1 MSNEFKLSANDI
13 SALKMLGLGDNI
25 ANIEKQ
31 IGKMPSVLRRQK
43 ENEINKLYKNEPR
56 KAKKALAEYDYN
68 VALNSGDADA
78 IKQSGK
84 NLAKAEQE
92 AAADIST
99 LSRTANAIQKGS
111 QAWVDFFPWANQKIA
126 QGAKWL
132 DDKGVPF
139 LGDMGREIH
148 KALDSADTL
157 NAPLNKINP
166 LIAIPEMLNRA
177 VGNEPSKKESDK
189 ERLARPNKLKEQQE
203 ILDRAYHT
211 ENPNSWN
218 IAGTAGEFLA
228 PAELATFAINAP
240 IKTGGNFAS
249 RVLPNFY
256 KNALVASAVDLPA
269 NASDSKNLSDFGTR
283 AGLGLV
289 GGGLLGAGIGEIGNK
304 IANRSANKIVKT
316 DGTEPNSPPN
326 TPNSSTA
333 PNSAPNTPNSNAD
346 DLATNGIWLGDGS
359 TPPPNGG
366 LVRGDN
372 FVTDPNSANVEQNIV
387 ANFELSP
394 NVRDLTKIST
404 DEISADLS
412 HLSEKHPE
420 MFEKASD
427 VFKLIKEIKDEPQF
441 FYRNN
446 RLDGALIAKRLQE
459 QGKIGKVVVNKE
471 NGEVIHAT
479 KAREQDLARL
489 ERVANKNDERVR
501 ALSAVSSRKVE
512 QGGGLPSETIPQHP
526 LNTADDI
533 IDLVPDE
540 NGVYK
545 VVYNGSSKE
554 LAKIATEIA
563 KGEIQSMGAKRLV
576 YIADNIAETAAKDAE
591 QKISANIAKIDND
604 SVELYANNTALL
616 GDIAK
621 KYPMLNKDEQIE
633 LLNKQI
639 LANASAELLE
649 YSKFLNGGT
658 LPNDARLLGKN
669 AGRMILKSL
678 NAGAEPAEIV
688 DMLIKAG
695 ISGRNSTAAKALL
708 QTRDINA
715 YNAQMR
721 KAEAEL
727 IAELSNN
734 VRTQAKNE
742 SIGAILGSAKEK
754 AIKNDELLKKG
765 VGNQG
770 LDDVINTFKSSKSG
784 KEFEVAENGFGR
796 ELLSYDGVAAN
807 EEMKR
812 AFLAWEAQ
820 EKKADITLHDGR
832 KVVFLEPDEAVQLS
846 YGNSY
851 LYGEKDL
858 EALFARRRAESL
870 EQKLKRLQSHP
881 AYENLLKMRENT
893 KASELKGD
901 TVGGSKPTVF
911 YEPQSERYLRTQGGG
926 GLPNAERSITITKAD
941 VAKLRA
947 GKANE
952 ALATKLENN
961 LEALTG
967 DPAASGLIDDL
978 LTRDYHL
985 ASAAKKSELVA
996 PKNAD
1001 EVAKSAENTQRNS
1014 KILTNQDIKEQIS
1027 KWDLSAPKQTL
1038 ITNKIDGE
1046 ELEKLN
1052 EHFKFK
1058 GNYALTRQIDSEH
1071 IKHALSHHG
1080 DEKIE
1085 ALRGQKAI
1093 TLDDIAN
1100 YENYAKT
1107 ADIKEYIDKKVISK
1121 KQINGH
1127 FVVVEEALTG
1137 KNRLNFVSMWYVKG
1151 KIKDV
1156 APVSTPKNDLDRTLS
1171 NRYDSANSS
1180 KDEIKSQEQLSAGLK
1195 RGFSTAEMPS
1205 AMLGGAAG
1213 HMAGSAIGAG
1223 AGEYE
1228 SEGGVA
1234 GAIIGALAGLA
1245 SPKAAAKIAAKMIA
1259 KKASKIELMPNMPFK
1274 EAQDKVQKDLMKYV
1288 GVDIKNADSGIV
1300 AQINNNGAKKIVS
1313 NDAIQKSRNNKFSA
1327 GEHLSVAQ
1335 KTPELFKDATFIGR
1349 YDDIKNGESSV
1360 KILRFAKNIEVKGK
1374 NAVAII
1380 TAKESVDKD
1389 LKRIYSMELEELRK
1403 AELKFGNYD
1412 KTQTPASKPLISQ
1425 DNGVVNSV
1433 APIKDG
1439 ANSTPKKLLS
1449 QEQKRTGLKRGFSTQ
1464 ALNELMLGLGSGGAN
1479 AMAEDDPNK
1488 KAEAFIKGFLAGFG
1502 GAKVASMLAKN
1513 APKLAPQLARA
1524 SEKMASDFPRLL
1536 NDRPDILGGVLGRM
1550 NNAKDKF
1557 SFIFGGEKALGANK
1571 AKLKT
1576 ARDMAK
1582 NGAKDDEI
1590 WAKTGWYKDIDG
1602 KWKFEIN
1609 AEGGK
1614 LKELNAPELD
1624 EATKIIKR
1632 DYFDKQMNLKELE
1645 DFIQFKNGY
1654 IDFDA
1659 IKKFYDLP
1667 KDMSKGE
1674 LTQKFPY
1681 FKMSVNDYMEHGF
1694 YKDIDLLHDEIMPA
1708 RKILNQEYSK
1718 TPLNEVLDDPELF
1731 ASYPQLKDVKVSVD
1745 ELAIGQKAH
1754 FNPSKNEIVLS
1765 SALDAEDMKSSL
1777 YHEIQHKIQEI
1788 EGFGAGGNT
1797 QKLSYQEYK
1806 NLAGESEARN
1816 VQKRLNRTYSKNDAI
1831 DGEFNRLLIKD
1842 MDNPKWQELKQKR
1855 RELILAGKL
1864 DEADKIKKQLDQRQ
1878 EFLKR
1883 EAVKNVKE
1891 FSSYSPHPFNTLDI
1905 NPNDRIVKYDSGMNA
1920 SLDPRQKEMRGVY
1933 NVTFNDKKATYIK
1946 TDLENIDSAIRY
1958 ANSSRDKGAKHI
1970 KIRHLTDKTKTGYI
1984 TNEELMNLGNS
1995 LREYIKINKEPFI
2008 DNNGARIYEWEN
2020 KEGVRFR
2027 VVADSSRRD
2036 ATTAEL
2042 PQPRASDDIIT
2053 FYSDRN
2059 LKEPMNFK
2067 NPNLNSA
2074 IFKIKGQELS
2084 MRESFSPELKASYD
2098 MRDKLLK
2105 STNEVRASLN
2115 EKGKAELEKLAGSKD
2130 SKLSRD
2136 AQIMKTLE
2144 NAKSNPTRYAKLKK
2158 LYLDENGKVKDSI
2171 GLC

>member
-1 MSNEFKLSANDI
+1 MKLSSVFSYADIVDMRNEGLNDDEIINKAKEKIAYQKSPEYVAAKRLDDFHKNELKQAFDSGAKGVAIDALRARQNIQKARLIGGASADELQDAANFAGKLQEQAIKQERYKDANALERYYYGGVENVNGMIAGLAKIPMKAAEVLDKRINQYQKNIAQGKETETHAKNLASKVGGFLADSWRSEMFKNLYNNANDI
-13 SALKMLGLGDNI
+13 AKDYK
-25 ANIEKQ
+25 A
-31 IGKMPSVLRRQK
+31 R
-43 ENEINKLYKNEPR
+43 NE
-56 KAKKALAEYDYN
+56 AW
-68 VALNSGDADA
+68 
-78 IKQSGK
+78 
-84 NLAKAEQE
+84 EQE
-92 AAADIST
+92 HPDEWNISR
-99 LSRTANAIQKGS
+99 LAGEFVNDPLNLVGGKL
-111 QAWVDFFPWANQKIA
+111 IA
-126 QGAKWL
+126 QGAKQGF
-132 DDKGVPF
+132 KK
-139 LGDMGREIH
+139 LG
-148 KALDSADTL
+148 A
-157 NAPLNKINP
+157 
-166 LIAIPEMLNRA
+166 
-177 VGNEPSKKESDK
+177 
-189 ERLARPNKLKEQQE
+189 
-203 ILDRAYHT
+203 
-211 ENPNSWN
+211 
-218 IAGTAGEFLA
+218 
-228 PAELATFAINAP
+228 
-240 IKTGGNFAS
+240 
-249 RVLPNFY
+249 
-256 KNALVASAVDLPA
+256 NALEGAAIGGVMSVPHASYH
-269 NASDSKNLSDFGTR
+269 SENLSDFAKG
-283 AGLGLV
+283 V
-289 GGGLLGAGIGEIGNK
+289 GLGAGIGAVVQPSLVWAGDK
-304 IANRSANKIVKT
+304 IANRAAKKIANEN
-316 DGTEPNSPPN
+316 GLNSNTEPNSAPN
-326 TPNSSTA
+326 TQNSSTA
-333 PNSAPNTPNSNAD
+333 PNTQNSSTEPNSAPNTPNSNAD
-346 DLATNGIWLGDGS
+346 DLATNGIWLDYGN
-359 TPPPNGG
+359 TAPQNGG
-366 LVRGDN
+366 LLRGDN

-387 ANFELSP
+387 ANFELAP

-533 IDLVPDE
+533 DLVPDE

-545 VVYNGSSKE
+545 VAYNGSSKE

-591 QKISANIAKIDND
+591 QKISANITKIDND

-633 LLNKQI
+633 LANKQI
-639 LANASAELLE
+639 LANASAELIE
-649 YSKFLNGGT
+649 YSKFLNGGK

-669 AGRMILKSL
+669 LGRMILKSL
-678 NAGAEPAEIV
+678 NAGASKQEII
-688 DMLIKAG
+688 DMLLKAG

-708 QTRDINA
+708 QTGDINA
-715 YNAQMR
+715 YNAVMR

-727 IAELSNN
+727 IAELSQN
-734 VRTQAKNE
+734 VRVAAKNE
-742 SIGAILGSAKEK
+742 SIGAILDSAKAK
-754 AIKNDELLKKG
+754 ALENDELLKKG

-820 EKKADITLHDGR
+820 EKKADIVLNDGR

-858 EALFARRRAESL
+858 EALFARRNTESL
-870 EQKLKRLQSHP
+870 EQKLERLQSHP

-901 TVGGSKPTVF
+901 TFGGSKPTVF

-947 GKANE
+947 GKADK
-952 ALATKLENN
+952 ALAIKLENN

-967 DPAASGLIDDL
+967 DPMASGVIDEL

-985 ASAAKKSELVA
+985 ASATKKSELVA

-1001 EVAKSAENTQRNS
+1001 EVAKTAENSIKGDGFVMSGNAVEPKSDLNVKISVDEWVKELAGINPNKQIIADLEHLYEKHKELFSKPSEVFKLIKAVKDNPTFFYTNNQPNIALIGSILENGKLGKIGIQKDFNSDNLQVRHATYSSNAKKENERLLKRNS
-1014 KILTNQDIKEQIS
+1014 YPVGSPTPTQLTFGKTAEPTANGVKALLGKEEMLTGTPLPATTRANSSMGGDLLQHSNAETIPNQSIKEAENQANLAERAAEFSKAYNAIKNIGKYTELLENDYKKIASLNTKDFAQRLKNDIEAYKELAELQEIAYKATNGLLYDDEYVKYFNVKQGQKGYLSKAQSIHDNAFEILDQAPNYIS
-1027 KWDLSAPKQTL
+1027 GLYYEISRLKALKSLSKKQ
-1038 ITNKIDGE
+1038 DE
-1046 ELEKLN
+1046 ELKKALKQVNLDAILDLAGLQNYKLMATKIKTALN
-1052 EHFKFK
+1052 
-1058 GNYALTRQIDSEH
+1058 ALTR
-1071 IKHALSHHG
+1071 
-1080 DEKIE
+1080 
-1085 ALRGQKAI
+1085 
-1093 TLDDIAN
+1093 
-1100 YENYAKT
+1100 
-1107 ADIKEYIDKKVISK
+1107 
-1121 KQINGH
+1121 
-1127 FVVVEEALTG
+1127 
-1137 KNRLNFVSMWYVKG
+1137 
-1151 KIKDV
+1151 
-1156 APVSTPKNDLDRTLS
+1156 
-1171 NRYDSANSS
+1171 
-1180 KDEIKSQEQLSAGLK
+1180 
-1195 RGFSTAEMPS
+1195 
-1205 AMLGGAAG
+1205 
-1213 HMAGSAIGAG
+1213 
-1223 AGEYE
+1223 
-1228 SEGGVA
+1228 
-1234 GAIIGALAGLA
+1234 
-1245 SPKAAAKIAAKMIA
+1245 
-1259 KKASKIELMPNMPFK
+1259 
-1274 EAQDKVQKDLMKYV
+1274 
-1288 GVDIKNADSGIV
+1288 
-1300 AQINNNGAKKIVS
+1300 AKKIL
-1313 NDAIQKSRNNKFSA
+1313 DETKSQR
-1327 GEHLSVAQ
+1327 G
-1335 KTPELFKDATFIGR
+1335 G
-1349 YDDIKNGESSV
+1349 
-1360 KILRFAKNIEVKGK
+1360 
-1374 NAVAII
+1374 
-1380 TAKESVDKD
+1380 
-1389 LKRIYSMELEELRK
+1389 
-1403 AELKFGNYD
+1403 
-1412 KTQTPASKPLISQ
+1412 
-1425 DNGVVNSV
+1425 
-1433 APIKDG
+1433 
-1439 ANSTPKKLLS
+1439 
-1449 QEQKRTGLKRGFSTQ
+1449 GLKRGFSTQ

-1479 AMAEDDPNK
+1479 AVSEDDPNK

-1502 GAKVASMLAKN
+1502 GAKAASMLAKN

-1571 AKLKT
+1571 AKLEK
-1576 ARDMAK
+1576 AKDMAK

-1609 AEGGK
+1609 AKGGK

-1674 LTQKFPY
+1674 LAQKFPY

-1694 YKDIDLLHDEIMPA
+1694 YKDIDLLHDEIIPA
-1708 RKILNQEYSK
+1708 RKILNQEYNK

-1745 ELAIGQKAH
+1745 ELKSTEQAH
-1754 FNPSKNEIVLS
+1754 FNPNKNEIVLS
-1765 SALDAEDMKSSL
+1765 SRLDAEDMKSSL
-1777 YHEIQHKIQEI
+1777 YHELQHKIQEI
-1788 EGFGAGGNT
+1788 EGFARGGGVGSLN
-1797 QKLSYQEYK
+1797 YK
-1806 NLAGESEARN
+1806 KLAGEAEARN
-1816 VQKRLNRTYSKNDAI
+1816 VQARQAMLEKADKEAGRIISMIKDPQKAMRISKDLANVDEYVMLKAGNKATGAEHIKLRHTSDPNKTGYVSDDEISRLGENMRKFIIKHGEPYFNKENGNFVYEWVENGNAFGLITNSRSLSKPDIFNPTSKTLRAPATDSRSLQLAP
-1831 DGEFNRLLIKD
+1831 FNRVGTPAKD
-1842 MDNPKWQELKQKR
+1842 EIITFFSNRNLKTNEPYKFTNPELTWQNATLPNS
-1855 RELILAGKL
+1855 
-1864 DEADKIKKQLDQRQ
+1864 QL
-1878 EFLKR
+1878 
-1883 EAVKNVKE
+1883 
-1891 FSSYSPHPFNTLDI
+1891 PHPNKTLDI
-1905 NPNDRIVKYDSGMNA
+1905 APNERIVS
-1920 SLDPRQKEMRGVY
+1920 
-1933 NVTFNDKKATYIK
+1933 F
-1946 TDLENIDSAIRY
+1946 
-1958 ANSSRDKGAKHI
+1958 
-1970 KIRHLTDKTKTGYI
+1970 
-1984 TNEELMNLGNS
+1984 
-1995 LREYIKINKEPFI
+1995 
-2008 DNNGARIYEWEN
+2008 
-2020 KEGVRFR
+2020 
-2027 VVADSSRRD
+2027 
-2036 ATTAEL
+2036 
-2042 PQPRASDDIIT
+2042 DDV
-2053 FYSDRN
+2053 
-2059 LKEPMNFK
+2059 E
-2067 NPNLNSA
+2067 A
-2074 IFKIKGQELS
+2074 G
-2084 MRESFSPELKASYD
+2084 MRENFSPELKASYD

-2144 NAKSNPTRYAKLKK
+2144 NAKSNPARYAKLKK

>member
-1 MSNEFKLSANDI
+1 MKIKDILSNDEIFELQKNQGKSTDEILQIARDKYKEQLASGEIARKEQAKLEYQKRNDLNAI
-13 SALKMLGLGDNI
+13 KELNALKKEAIDKGASGAEIEQLQNNYNI
-25 ANIEKQ
+25 MRYGTPEQKKQ
-31 IGKMPSVLRRQK
+31 LEQAQNAVK
-43 ENEINKLYKNEPR
+43 
-56 KAKKALAEYDYN
+56 
-68 VALNSGDADA
+68 
-78 IKQSGK
+78 IKQ
-84 NLAKAEQE
+84 EIIDE
-92 AAADIST
+92 AARNDEKYGGFSGGASRSLQKAWGNT
-99 LSRTANAIQKGS
+99 LVGIGEA
-111 QAWVDFFPWANQKIA
+111 
-126 QGAKWL
+126 AKY
-132 DDKGVPF
+132 
-139 LGDMGREIH
+139 LGI
-148 KALDSADTL
+148 DS
-157 NAPLNKINP
+157 
-166 LIAIPEMLNRA
+166 ERLNR
-177 VGNEPSKKESDK
+177 
-189 ERLARPNKLKEQQE
+189 
-203 ILDRAYHT
+203 
-211 ENPNSWN
+211 
-218 IAGTAGEFLA
+218 GTDY
-228 PAELATFAINAP
+228 
-240 IKTGGNFAS
+240 
-249 RVLPNFY
+249 Y
-256 KNALVASAVDLPA
+256 KNAVEYLNDIDKSRQKQGLKTFSEHAGNFVGAIGGPVEVATLP
-269 NASDSKNLSDFGTR
+269 FGFGKTALR
-283 AGLGLV
+283 TAGKFAGIE
-289 GGGLLGAGIGEIGNK
+289 LLGGTPRRIGE
-304 IANRSANKIVKT
+304 SV
-316 DGTEPNSPPN
+316 TEPNSNLGFLEKSALESGLAGGFGGLLHGGYNLYKGLKGAKGAGRAETQPN
-326 TPNSSTA
+326 TQNSNTA
-333 PNSAPNTPNSNAD
+333 PNTQNSNAD
-346 DLATNGIWLGDGS
+346 DLATNGNWMEYSANTPQSLRKPNHTSNALRANLEDQQLTLKEQIEKTQESLKNAINKKRLDEAKTLKEKLEKAQKELGEIEKQIGFLDKERDLYPNEMRGS
-359 TPPPNGG
+359 TFNTAEQPINS
-366 LVRGDN
+366 GDIKGSG
-372 FVTDPNSANVEQNIV
+372 FILQGD
-387 ANFELSP
+387 
-394 NVRDLTKIST
+394 R
-404 DEISADLS
+404 
-412 HLSEKHPE
+412 
-420 MFEKASD
+420 KA
-427 VFKLIKEIKDEPQF
+427 
-441 FYRNN
+441 
-446 RLDGALIAKRLQE
+446 
-459 QGKIGKVVVNKE
+459 
-471 NGEVIHAT
+471 
-479 KAREQDLARL
+479 
-489 ERVANKNDERVR
+489 
-501 ALSAVSSRKVE
+501 
-512 QGGGLPSETIPQHP
+512 LPSPK
-526 LNTADDI
+526 LKTADDADI
-533 IDLVPDE
+533 IHLVPDE
-540 NGVYK
+540 NGVYG
-545 VVYNGSSKE
+545 VAYNGSSKE

-563 KGEIQSMGAKRLV
+563 KGEIQSLGAKRLV

-591 QKISANIAKIDND
+591 QKISANIAKIDDD

-633 LLNKQI
+633 LANKQI

-649 YSKFLNGGT
+649 YSKFLNGGS

-678 NAGAEPAEIV
+678 NAGASKQEII
-688 DMLIKAG
+688 DMLLKAG
-695 ISGRNSTAAKALL
+695 ISGRNSTAAKALI
-708 QTRDINA
+708 QTGDINA
-715 YNAQMR
+715 YNAVMR
-721 KAEAEL
+721 QGEREL
-727 IAELSNN
+727 IAELSNK
-734 VRTQAKNE
+734 VRVAAKNE

-770 LDDVINTFKSSKSG
+770 LDDVTTTFKSSKSG

-796 ELLSYDGVAAN
+796 ELLSYDGQVAN

-947 GKANE
+947 DKANE

-1001 EVAKSAENTQRNS
+1001 EVAGNSRTPSDEVAKSADEVAKSTA
-1014 KILTNQDIKEQIS
+1014 KITKAELQQQI
-1027 KWDLSAPKQTL
+1027 D
-1038 ITNKIDGE
+1038 
-1046 ELEKLN
+1046 ELEKLYHSKYYG
-1052 EHFKFK
+1052 EWAKATAGEQK
-1058 GNYALTRQIDSEH
+1058 A
-1071 IKHALSHHG
+1071 KLSL
-1080 DEKIE
+1080 
-1085 ALRGQKAI
+1085 AQKAI
-1093 TLDDIAN
+1093 NKAN
-1100 YENYAKT
+1100 NEEQKLLA
-1107 ADIKEYIDKKVISK
+1107 K
-1121 KQINGH
+1121 KQ
-1127 FVVVEEALTG
+1127 
-1137 KNRLNFVSMWYVKG
+1137 
-1151 KIKDV
+1151 
-1156 APVSTPKNDLDRTLS
+1156 TP
-1171 NRYDSANSS
+1171 
-1180 KDEIKSQEQLSAGLK
+1180 
-1195 RGFSTAEMPS
+1195 
-1205 AMLGGAAG
+1205 
-1213 HMAGSAIGAG
+1213 
-1223 AGEYE
+1223 
-1228 SEGGVA
+1228 
-1234 GAIIGALAGLA
+1234 
-1245 SPKAAAKIAAKMIA
+1245 
-1259 KKASKIELMPNMPFK
+1259 
-1274 EAQDKVQKDLMKYV
+1274 
-1288 GVDIKNADSGIV
+1288 
-1300 AQINNNGAKKIVS
+1300 
-1313 NDAIQKSRNNKFSA
+1313 
-1327 GEHLSVAQ
+1327 
-1335 KTPELFKDATFIGR
+1335 
-1349 YDDIKNGESSV
+1349 SV
-1360 KILRFAKNIEVKGK
+1360 KAKLNELIE
-1374 NAVAII
+1374 I
-1380 TAKESVDKD
+1380 
-1389 LKRIYSMELEELRK
+1389 K
-1403 AELKFGNYD
+1403 AELEKQANTLKKEISNTK
-1412 KTQTPASKPLISQ
+1412 KTQDEIENELENINKKRMELIKQRDSLE
-1425 DNGVVNSV
+1425 S
-1433 APIKDG
+1433 
-1439 ANSTPKKLLS
+1439 ANAGMKA
-1449 QEQKRTGLKRGFSTQ
+1449 GFSTQ

-1479 AMAEDDPNK
+1479 AVSEDDPNK

-1502 GAKVASMLAKN
+1502 GAKAASMLVKN

-1524 SEKMASDFPRLL
+1524 SEKMASDLPRLL

-1550 NNAKDKF
+1550 NNPKDKF

-1571 AKLKT
+1571 AKLKV
-1576 ARDMAK
+1576 AKDMAK

-1609 AEGGK
+1609 AKGGK

-1745 ELAIGQKAH
+1745 ELKSTEQAH
-1754 FNPSKNEIVLS
+1754 FNPNKNEIVLNS
-1765 SALDAEDMKSSL
+1765 HLDAEDMKSSL

-1816 VQKRLNRTYSKNDAI
+1816 VQKRLNRTYSKDDAI

-1842 MDNPKWQELKQKR
+1842 MDNHKWQELKQKR

-1883 EAVKNVKE
+1883 EAVKNVE
-1891 FSSYSPHPFNTLDI
+1891 RFSSYSPHPFNTLDI
-1905 NPNDRIVKYDSGMNA
+1905 NPNDRIVKYDSGMSASMELEKDLLTSQGRVNTNALLKNA
-1920 SLDPRQKEMRGVY
+1920 SKMPKALSRDEFEAQFNANISGDSYVKTPIGDIKV
-1933 NVTFNDKKATYIK
+1933 NVKKAWEHFKKNTYNQDRSDLSGAFIHTLQDPLFIVKQNWKPTASPHTMGQSIAKSQNAKRLMDDRQQEIITQSTIFFKPFSDENGGKYLASFAIDKNGELIQK
-1946 TDLENIDSAIRY
+1946 TFYDIDS
-1958 ANSSRDKGAKHI
+1958 
-1970 KIRHLTDKTKTGYI
+1970 L
-1984 TNEELMNLGNS
+1984 E
-1995 LREYIKINKEPFI
+1995 
-2008 DNNGARIYEWEN
+2008 
-2020 KEGVRFR
+2020 
-2027 VVADSSRRD
+2027 
-2036 ATTAEL
+2036 
-2042 PQPRASDDIIT
+2042 
-2053 FYSDRN
+2053 
-2059 LKEPMNFK
+2059 
-2067 NPNLNSA
+2067 
-2074 IFKIKGQELS
+2074 KIKKMIRTPENNVLYYKNARNQTMGYKDAEAG

-2105 STNEVRASLN
+2105 STNEVRASLSK
-2115 EKGKAELEKLAGSKD
+2115 KGKAELEKLAGNKD

-2144 NAKSNPTRYAKLKK
+2144 NAKSNPARYAKLKK

>member
-1 MSNEFKLSANDI
+1 
-13 SALKMLGLGDNI
+13 
-25 ANIEKQ
+25 
-31 IGKMPSVLRRQK
+31 
-43 ENEINKLYKNEPR
+43 
-56 KAKKALAEYDYN
+56 
-68 VALNSGDADA
+68 
-78 IKQSGK
+78 
-84 NLAKAEQE
+84 
-92 AAADIST
+92 
-99 LSRTANAIQKGS
+99 
-111 QAWVDFFPWANQKIA
+111 
-126 QGAKWL
+126 
-132 DDKGVPF
+132 
-139 LGDMGREIH
+139 
-148 KALDSADTL
+148 
-157 NAPLNKINP
+157 
-166 LIAIPEMLNRA
+166 
-177 VGNEPSKKESDK
+177 
-189 ERLARPNKLKEQQE
+189 
-203 ILDRAYHT
+203 
-211 ENPNSWN
+211 
-218 IAGTAGEFLA
+218 
-228 PAELATFAINAP
+228 
-240 IKTGGNFAS
+240 
-249 RVLPNFY
+249 
-256 KNALVASAVDLPA
+256 
-269 NASDSKNLSDFGTR
+269 
-283 AGLGLV
+283 
-289 GGGLLGAGIGEIGNK
+289 
-304 IANRSANKIVKT
+304 
-316 DGTEPNSPPN
+316 
-326 TPNSSTA
+326 
-333 PNSAPNTPNSNAD
+333 
-346 DLATNGIWLGDGS
+346 
-359 TPPPNGG
+359 
-366 LVRGDN
+366 
-372 FVTDPNSANVEQNIV
+372 
-387 ANFELSP
+387 
-394 NVRDLTKIST
+394 
-404 DEISADLS
+404 
-412 HLSEKHPE
+412 
-420 MFEKASD
+420 
-427 VFKLIKEIKDEPQF
+427 
-441 FYRNN
+441 
-446 RLDGALIAKRLQE
+446 
-459 QGKIGKVVVNKE
+459 
-471 NGEVIHAT
+471 
-479 KAREQDLARL
+479 
-489 ERVANKNDERVR
+489 
-501 ALSAVSSRKVE
+501 
-512 QGGGLPSETIPQHP
+512 
-526 LNTADDI
+526 
-533 IDLVPDE
+533 
-540 NGVYK
+540 
-545 VVYNGSSKE
+545 
-554 LAKIATEIA
+554 
-563 KGEIQSMGAKRLV
+563 
-576 YIADNIAETAAKDAE
+576 
-591 QKISANIAKIDND
+591 
-604 SVELYANNTALL
+604 
-616 GDIAK
+616 
-621 KYPMLNKDEQIE
+621 MLNKDEQIE
-633 LLNKQI
+633 LANKQI

-649 YSKFLNGGT
+649 YSKFLNGGA

-678 NAGAEPAEIV
+678 NAGASKQEII
-688 DMLIKAG
+688 DMLLKAG

-721 KAEAEL
+721 GGEAEL
-727 IAELSNN
+727 IAELSQN
-734 VRTQAKNE
+734 VRVATKNE

-812 AFLAWEAQ
+812 SFLAWEAQ

-947 GKANE
+947 DKANE

-1001 EVAKSAENTQRNS
+1001 EVAKSA
-1014 KILTNQDIKEQIS
+1014 
-1027 KWDLSAPKQTL
+1027 
-1038 ITNKIDGE
+1038 GM
-1046 ELEKLN
+1046 
-1052 EHFKFK
+1052 
-1058 GNYALTRQIDSEH
+1058 
-1071 IKHALSHHG
+1071 
-1080 DEKIE
+1080 
-1085 ALRGQKAI
+1085 KA
-1093 TLDDIAN
+1093 
-1100 YENYAKT
+1100 
-1107 ADIKEYIDKKVISK
+1107 
-1121 KQINGH
+1121 
-1127 FVVVEEALTG
+1127 
-1137 KNRLNFVSMWYVKG
+1137 
-1151 KIKDV
+1151 
-1156 APVSTPKNDLDRTLS
+1156 
-1171 NRYDSANSS
+1171 
-1180 KDEIKSQEQLSAGLK
+1180 
-1195 RGFSTAEMPS
+1195 GFSTAEMPS

-1349 YDDIKNGESSV
+1349 YDDIKNSQSSV

-1439 ANSTPKKLLS
+1439 ANSTPKEIKS
-1449 QEQKRTGLKRGFSTQ
+1449 QGGGGLKRGFSTQ
-1464 ALNELMLGLGSGGAN
+1464 ALNELMLGLGGGGAN

-1502 GAKVASMLAKN
+1502 GAKAASMLAKN

-1571 AKLKT
+1571 AKLKV
-1576 ARDMAK
+1576 AK
-1582 NGAKDDEI
+1582 TMWASDEEI

-1614 LKELNAPELD
+1614 LKKEFVD
-1624 EATKIIKR
+1624 ENDEIGDFFEKEIK
-1632 DYFDKQMNLKELE
+1632 
-1645 DFIQFKNGY
+1645 
-1654 IDFDA
+1654 
-1659 IKKFYDLP
+1659 
-1667 KDMSKGE
+1667 
-1674 LTQKFPY
+1674 TQKDLKAMEKY
-1681 FKMSVNDYMEHGF
+1681 GEVDYEKFKENAKYYRKDYTLKVKDLLLNGSLKNDKLYREYMNNPLGEVKSKYKFRSGF
-1694 YKDIDLLHDEIMPA
+1694 LADILDDKPLFKAYPMLKDIRVRA
-1708 RKILNQEYSK
+1708 LNSNNGANAEYRYNRASD
-1718 TPLNEVLDDPELF
+1718 VLGDI
-1731 ASYPQLKDVKVSVD
+1731 YVD
-1745 ELAIGQKAH
+1745 FNLAPHA
-1754 FNPSKNEIVLS
+1754 F
-1765 SALDAEDMKSSL
+1765 KSSL
-1777 YHEIQHKIQEI
+1777 YHEIQHAVQHI
-1788 EGFGAGGNT
+1788 EEFSNGGSPK
-1797 QKLSYQEYK
+1797 QWGYEKYEK
-1806 NLAGESEARN
+1806 LAGEAEARN
-1816 VQKRLNRTYSKNDAI
+1816 VQARLGTNGKEYPLKTMDI
-1831 DGEFNRLLIKD
+1831 D
-1842 MDNPKWQELKQKR
+1842 
-1855 RELILAGKL
+1855 
-1864 DEADKIKKQLDQRQ
+1864 
-1878 EFLKR
+1878 
-1883 EAVKNVKE
+1883 
-1891 FSSYSPHPFNTLDI
+1891 
-1905 NPNDRIVKYDSGMNA
+1905 PNERIVTDLYGYEIA
-1920 SLDPRQKEMRGVY
+1920 SYTPKQKEMRGIH

-1970 KIRHLTDKTKTGYI
+1970 KIRHLTDKTKSGYI

-2008 DNNGARIYEWEN
+2008 DSNGARIYEWEN

-2042 PQPRASDDIIT
+2042 PQPRATDDIIT

-2059 LKEPMNFK
+2059 LNEPMNFK

-2074 IFKIKGQELS
+2074 ISNIKSQELS

-2105 STNEVRASLN
+2105 STNEVRASLSK
-2115 EKGKAELEKLAGSKD
+2115 KGKAELEKLAGSKD

-2144 NAKSNPTRYAKLKK
+2144 NAKSNPARYERLKK